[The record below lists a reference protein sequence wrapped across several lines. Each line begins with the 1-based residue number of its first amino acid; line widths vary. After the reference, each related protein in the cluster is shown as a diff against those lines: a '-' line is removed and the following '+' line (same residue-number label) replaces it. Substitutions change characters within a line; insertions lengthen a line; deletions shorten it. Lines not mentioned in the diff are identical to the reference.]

1 MPKDAPNQSPELNP
15 VIHPINRLRICATL
29 YSAGATDSR
38 QMKYSTLAELTELPA
53 DTLSKQ
59 LKHLEG
65 CGYIS
70 RAREY
75 GSTRAKDTVWVTL
88 TEAGA
93 QAYVQHVEALNAMT
107 EGL

>member
-1 MPKDAPNQSPELNP
+1 MSREAPNQPPELAP

-29 YSAGATDSR
+29 YSAGATDGR

-59 LKHLEG
+59 LKHLEDR
-65 CGYIS
+65 GYII

-88 TEAGA
+88 TEAGT
-93 QAYVQHVEALNAMT
+93 QAYVQHVEALKAMT
-107 EGL
+107 GGL

>member
-1 MPKDAPNQSPELNP
+1 MSREAPNQSPELDP

-29 YSAGATDSR
+29 HSAGATDGR

-59 LKHLEG
+59 LKHLEDR
-65 CGYIS
+65 GYIS

-88 TEAGA
+88 TEAGT
-93 QAYVQHVEALNAMT
+93 QAYVQHVEALKAMT
-107 EGL
+107 GGL

>member
-1 MPKDAPNQSPELNP
+1 MSKEASNQAPELDP

-29 YSAGATDSR
+29 YSAGATDGR

-59 LKHLEG
+59 LKHLEDR
-65 CGYIS
+65 GYIS

-75 GSTRAKDTVWVTL
+75 GSTRAKDAVWVTL

-93 QAYVQHVEALNAMT
+93 QAYVQHVEALKAMT

>member
-1 MPKDAPNQSPELNP
+1 MPKEEPNQSAELDP

-29 YSAGATDSR
+29 YSAGATDGR
-38 QMKYSTLAELTELPA
+38 QMKYSKLAELAELPA

-59 LKHLEG
+59 LKHLEDR
-65 CGYIS
+65 GYIS

-75 GSTRAKDTVWVTL
+75 GSTRAQDAVWVAL
-88 TEAGA
+88 TKAGA
-93 QAYVQHVEALNAMT
+93 QAYVQHVEALKAMT

>member
-1 MPKDAPNQSPELNP
+1 MPKEAPNQSPELDP

-29 YSAGATDSR
+29 YSAGATDGR
-38 QMKYSTLAELTELPA
+38 QMRYSKLAEFTELPA

-59 LKHLEG
+59 LKHLEDR
-65 CGYIS
+65 GYTS
-70 RAREY
+70 RTREY
-75 GSTRAKDTVWVTL
+75 GSTRAKDAVWVAL

-93 QAYVQHVEALNAMT
+93 QAYVQHVEALKAMT

>member
-1 MPKDAPNQSPELNP
+1 MSRQASHQPPELDP
-15 VIHPINRLRICATL
+15 VIHPINRLKICATL
-29 YSAGATDSR
+29 YSAGATEGR
-38 QMKYSTLAELTELPA
+38 QMKYGQLAELTELPA

-59 LKHLEG
+59 LKHLEDH
-65 CGYIS
+65 GYVS

-75 GSTRAKDTVWVTL
+75 GSTRAKDAVWVAL

-93 QAYVQHVEALNAMT
+93 QAYVQHVEALKAMT

>member
-1 MPKDAPNQSPELNP
+1 MPKEAPNQSPELDP

-29 YSAGATDSR
+29 YSAGATDGR
-38 QMKYSTLAELTELPA
+38 QMKYSKLAELTELPA

-59 LKHLEG
+59 LKHLEER
-65 CGYIS
+65 GYIS
-70 RAREY
+70 RTREY
-75 GSTRAKDTVWVTL
+75 GSTRAKDAVWVAL

-93 QAYVQHVEALNAMT
+93 QAYVQHVEALKAMT

>member
-1 MPKDAPNQSPELNP
+1 MPKDAPNQSPELDP

-29 YSAGATDSR
+29 YSAGATDGR
-38 QMKYSTLAELTELPA
+38 QMKYSKLAELTELPA

-59 LKHLEG
+59 LKHLEDH
-65 CGYIS
+65 GYIS
-70 RAREY
+70 RTREY
-75 GSTRAKDTVWVTL
+75 GSTRAKDAVWVAL

-93 QAYVQHVEALNAMT
+93 QAYAQHVEALKAMT

>member
-1 MPKDAPNQSPELNP
+1 MSKETSSQAPELDP

-29 YSAGATDSR
+29 YSAGATDGR

-59 LKHLEG
+59 LKHLEDR
-65 CGYIS
+65 GYIS

-75 GSTRAKDTVWVTL
+75 GSTRAKDAVWVTL

-93 QAYVQHVEALNAMT
+93 QAYVQHVEALKAMT

>member
-1 MPKDAPNQSPELNP
+1 MPRNESDQAFELDP

-59 LKHLEG
+59 LKYLEDH
-65 CGYIS
+65 GYIS
-70 RAREY
+70 RTREY
-75 GSTRAKDTVWVTL
+75 GSTRAKDAVWVAL

-93 QAYVQHVEALNAMT
+93 QAYVQHVEALKAMT

>member
-1 MPKDAPNQSPELNP
+1 MSKETSSQAPELDP

-29 YSAGATDSR
+29 YSAGATDGR

-59 LKHLEG
+59 LKHLEDR
-65 CGYIS
+65 GYIS

-75 GSTRAKDTVWVTL
+75 GSTRAKDAVWVTL

-93 QAYVQHVEALNAMT
+93 QAYAQHVEALKAMT

>member
-1 MPKDAPNQSPELNP
+1 MPKDAPKQSPELDP

-29 YSAGATDSR
+29 YSAGATDGR

-88 TEAGA
+88 TAAGTH
-93 QAYVQHVEALNAMT
+93 AYIRHVEALKAMT
-107 EGL
+107 KGL

>member
-1 MPKDAPNQSPELNP
+1 MSKETSSQAPELDP
-15 VIHPINRLRICATL
+15 VIHPINRLRICAAL
-29 YSAGATDSR
+29 YSAGATDGR

-59 LKHLEG
+59 LKHLEDR
-65 CGYIS
+65 GYIS

-75 GSTRAKDTVWVTL
+75 GSTRAKDAVWVTL

-93 QAYVQHVEALNAMT
+93 QAYVQHVEALKAMT

>member
-1 MPKDAPNQSPELNP
+1 MPRNAPNPSSELDP

-65 CGYIS
+65 YGYIS

-75 GSTRAKDTVWVTL
+75 GSTRAKDAVWVTL
-88 TEAGA
+88 TEAGT
-93 QAYVQHVEALNAMT
+93 QAYVQHVEALKAIT
-107 EGL
+107 GGL

>member
-1 MPKDAPNQSPELNP
+1 MPKDAPNQSPELDP

-29 YSAGATDSR
+29 YSAGATDGR

-65 CGYIS
+65 HGYIS
-70 RAREY
+70 RTREY
-75 GSTRAKDTVWVTL
+75 GSTRAKDAVWVTL

-93 QAYVQHVEALNAMT
+93 QAYVQHVEALKAMT

>member
-1 MPKDAPNQSPELNP
+1 MSKEASSQAPELDP

-29 YSAGATDSR
+29 YSAGATDGR

-59 LKHLEG
+59 LKHLEDR
-65 CGYIS
+65 GYIS

-75 GSTRAKDTVWVTL
+75 GSTRAKDAVWVTL

-93 QAYVQHVEALNAMT
+93 QAYAQHVEALKAMT

>member
-1 MPKDAPNQSPELNP
+1 MSREAPNQSSELDP

-29 YSAGATDSR
+29 YSAGATDGR

-59 LKHLEG
+59 LKHLEDR
-65 CGYIS
+65 GYII

-88 TEAGA
+88 TEAGT
-93 QAYVQHVEALNAMT
+93 QAYVQHVEALKAMT
-107 EGL
+107 GGL

>member
-1 MPKDAPNQSPELNP
+1 MSKEASSQAPELDP

-29 YSAGATDSR
+29 YSAGATDGR

-59 LKHLEG
+59 LKHLEDR
-65 CGYIS
+65 GYIS

-75 GSTRAKDTVWVTL
+75 GSTRAKDAVCVTL

-93 QAYVQHVEALNAMT
+93 QAYVQHVEALKAMT

>member
-1 MPKDAPNQSPELNP
+1 MPKDAPNQSPELDP
-15 VIHPINRLRICATL
+15 VIHPIKRLKICATL
-29 YSAGATDSR
+29 YSAGATGDR

-93 QAYVQHVEALNAMT
+93 QAYVQHVKALRAMT